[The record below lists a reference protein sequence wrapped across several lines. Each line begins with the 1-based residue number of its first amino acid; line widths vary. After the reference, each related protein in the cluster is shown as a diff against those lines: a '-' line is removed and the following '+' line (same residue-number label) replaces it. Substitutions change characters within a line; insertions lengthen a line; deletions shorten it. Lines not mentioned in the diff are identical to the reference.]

1 MSDEQS
7 IRDEIER
14 AFNEWWNA
22 PHPDDGSDL
31 DFSEYIMPLI
41 RRIRAEALREAVDDF
56 EGGAVE
62 HEDLKSRTEQ
72 APLGWTDESIAAA
85 FDASGPVADWLKGRA
100 DRIERGETA

>member
-7 IRDEIER
+7 IRDEI
-14 AFNEWWNA
+14 ANA
-22 PHPDDGSDL
+22 LIEGIKET
-31 DFSEYIMPLI
+31 SEVGVWADKVLASSVI
-41 RRIRAEALREAVDDF
+41 RRIQAEALREAVDDF

-72 APLGWTDESIAAA
+72 ATLGWTDESISDA
-85 FDASGPVADWLKGRA
+85 FDAFGPVADWLKGRA